1 MKQILKKNPPYFS
14 TPRDDGSAGRNDGA
28 WWTTGFRRSIFM
40 ALLFPV
46 FFFLASCAPYEK
58 ASVAVDN
65 TRQDIAIQN
74 RVNDAVAPP
83 VVVKSGY
90 YVDTNP
96 VSLKKQP
103 SWLAQPVTL
112 QARGVPLNVLMDRL
126 LRTSRSTVAYS
137 ETTQAQKRVNLNYQG
152 TIKGALDAL
161 AAKTHYTYSIDGKTI
176 TWSAFESRTFNIA
189 FMPGTSNYMVGGS
202 EGGQDN
208 NLMTDA
214 PTVGGLHS
222 QEFSNLHGELSI
234 WNDLRRTL
242 AQLKSPQGKV
252 MVSEST
258 TSVTVQD
265 HPENMAQIANYIA
278 QLNKSLSVQVGIKV
292 QVLEVQLD
300 SAFNLGINWNLV
312 FRNMNP
318 QLRIGGALADAT
330 NPESSLIGAGT
341 DSGTASFQIGNAGSN
356 ALLQALGRQGKLR
369 VVTKPQ
375 VVTMNNQIAAIRIT
389 KNTGYIKSISSAN
402 TINYV
407 STSITPGTVTDGFQL
422 YLLPKVSGDKVFMQ
436 ISSTISNLLSIQ
448 KESTSPDTTALNAPI
463 PANASAAAAQQAQ
476 AATQQYSAIELPTV
490 TEKSFNQRSVIQ
502 SGHTLVIAGFKRLF
516 DQASNSTMANVIP
529 GSKGAQSQ
537 NVETLVLITPVIMR
551 TN

>member
-1 MKQILKKNPPYFS
+1 
-14 TPRDDGSAGRNDGA
+14 
-28 WWTTGFRRSIFM
+28 
-40 ALLFPV
+40 
-46 FFFLASCAPYEK
+46 
-58 ASVAVDN
+58 
-65 TRQDIAIQN
+65 
-74 RVNDAVAPP
+74 
-83 VVVKSGY
+83 
-90 YVDTNP
+90 
-96 VSLKKQP
+96 
-103 SWLAQPVTL
+103 
-112 QARGVPLNVLMDRL
+112 
-126 LRTSRSTVAYS
+126 
-137 ETTQAQKRVNLNYQG
+137 
-152 TIKGALDAL
+152 
-161 AAKTHYTYSIDGKTI
+161 
-176 TWSAFESRTFNIA
+176 
-189 FMPGTSNYMVGGS
+189 MVGGA

-214 PTVGGLHS
+214 PTVGGLHN

-292 QVLEVQLD
+292 QVLEIQLD

-330 NPESSLIGAGT
+330 NPDSSLIGTGT
-341 DSGTASFQIGNAGSN
+341 DSGTASFQIGNAGSH
-356 ALLQALGRQGKLR
+356 ALLQALGQQGKLR

-389 KNTGYIKSISSAN
+389 KNTGYIKSISNSN

-407 STSITPGTVTDGFQL
+407 ATSITPGTVTDGFQL

-448 KESTSPDTTALNAPI
+448 KESTAPVSGTFVSGTPAENAR
-463 PANASAAAAQQAQ
+463 ANTAQQVLAT
-476 AATQQYSAIELPTV
+476 TQQYSAIELPTI

>member
-1 MKQILKKNPPYFS
+1 M
-14 TPRDDGSAGRNDGA
+14 
-28 WWTTGFRRSIFM
+28 RRI
-40 ALLFPV
+40 ALLCSL
-46 FFFLASCAPYEK
+46 FFFLASCAPYQK
-58 ASVAVDN
+58 ASQAIDK

-74 RVNDAVAPP
+74 RVNDAQAPP

-96 VSLKKQP
+96 ISLKKQP
-103 SWLAQPVTL
+103 GWLNQAVTL
-112 QARGVPLNVLMDRL
+112 QARAVPLNLLMDRL
-126 LRTSRSTVAYS
+126 LRSSHSTVAYS
-137 ETTQAQKRVNLNYQG
+137 ESVQAQKRVNLNYQG

-161 AAKTHYTYSIDGKTI
+161 SAKTHYSYSVNGRTI

-189 FMPGTSNYMVGGS
+189 FMPGTSNYRVGAS
-202 EGGQDN
+202 EGEQEN
-208 NLMTDA
+208 NSSGDA
-214 PTVGGLHS
+214 PSVGGLHNK
-222 QEFSNLHGELSI
+222 EFSNLHGELSI

-258 TSVTVQD
+258 TSVTVED

-278 QLNKSLSVQVGIKV
+278 TLNKSLSLQVGIKV
-292 QVLEVQLD
+292 QVLEIQLD
-300 SAFNLGINWNLV
+300 SAFNLGINWNLA
-312 FRNMNP
+312 FRDMNP
-318 QLRIGGALADAT
+318 ELRLGAAFANAT
-330 NPESSLIGAGT
+330 NPDTSLIAAGA
-341 DSGTASFQIGNAGSN
+341 DSGLASFQIGDRGSN
-356 ALLQALGRQGKLR
+356 ALLQALGKQGKLR

-389 KNTGYIKSISSAN
+389 KNTGYIKSVSSAN
-402 TINYV
+402 TNEYV

-448 KESTSPDTTALNAPI
+448 KESTAPVSGATNGLTPLENAR
-463 PANASAAAAQQAQ
+463 ANKAQQVLAT
-476 AATQQYSAIELPTV
+476 TQQYSAIELPTV

-516 DQASNSTMANVIP
+516 DDASNSTLAGVAP
-529 GSKGAQSQ
+529 GSQGAQSQ